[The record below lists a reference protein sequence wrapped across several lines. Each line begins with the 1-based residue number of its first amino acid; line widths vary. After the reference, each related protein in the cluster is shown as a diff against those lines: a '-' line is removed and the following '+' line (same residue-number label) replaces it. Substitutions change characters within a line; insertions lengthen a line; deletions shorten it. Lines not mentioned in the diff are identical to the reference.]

1 MTPVEIKHLCCEP
14 IIHDVELQIDVQSAI
29 ALVAPSGAGKTF
41 LLKMIAGLEPVDAG
55 DVLVDGR
62 SVIGLPPRERGI
74 ALVPANMVLYP
85 HMTAYENIAFGLK
98 LAKLPRVEIDRRVRE
113 AARVLEISG
122 LLDRNPHGLTPDKRP
137 LVAIGRAIA
146 RRPAVL
152 LLDEPLG
159 ALEGAGRAG
168 LLAALA
174 RLHERLGTATVLAT
188 RHRREAASIGR
199 TLMTLAGG
207 RIIPAEAPDT

>member
-1 MTPVEIKHLCCEP
+1 MLIEINHLARLNV
-14 IIHDVELQIDVQSAI
+14 IHDVNLRIDAQSAI
-29 ALVAPSGAGKTF
+29 GLVAPSGSGKTF
-41 LLKMIAGLEPVDAG
+41 LLKMLAGLEPIDSG
-55 DVLVDGR
+55 EILINGRDVTRLA
-62 SVIGLPPRERGI
+62 PRERGI
-74 ALVPANMVLYP
+74 GLVHARQVLYP
-85 HMTAYENIAFGLK
+85 HMSVYENIAVGLK